1 MPLTGVLPQPSEA
14 EIAMGRNADTLFGM
28 LTGHWVAQTVRAAAD
43 VRLADHVAAG
53 ARTAAEVAE
62 LESSDPATIFRL
74 MRSCASLGLLAY
86 EEGKFT
92 ATPMGELLREDVP
105 GSLRE
110 AALVQGAHGHW
121 QAWGLLPKAVRRG
134 NSQIQTAL
142 GMDLFEYLARN
153 PWEAELFAKAMSNMT
168 GLVIADTLHL
178 LVFGGATTVIDVGGA
193 DGALVLALMKAHPE
207 IRGQVFDL
215 PHAVDGAQRAADRAG
230 LADRFS
236 TVAGDFFDAVP
247 AADYYLLKW
256 ILHDWSDEECVQI
269 LSNCRA
275 AARPGARALVVEAVL
290 GEIGRPDPAAILD
303 MNMLAATRGQERD
316 LAEFNAL
323 FAATGWRLTGM
334 SPTRSL
340 YTLLELEAA

>member
-121 QAWGLLPKAVRRG
+121 QAWGLRPKAVRRG

-153 PWEAELFAKAMSNMT
+153 PWEAELFAQAMSNMT
-168 GLVIADTLHL
+168 GLAHQATLRL
-178 LVFGGATTVIDVGGA
+178 RGFRGAT
-193 DGALVLALMKAHPE
+193 
-207 IRGQVFDL
+207 
-215 PHAVDGAQRAADRAG
+215 
-230 LADRFS
+230 
-236 TVAGDFFDAVP
+236 
-247 AADYYLLKW
+247 
-256 ILHDWSDEECVQI
+256 CVH
-269 LSNCRA
+269 R
-275 AARPGARALVVEAVL
+275 R
-290 GEIGRPDPAAILD
+290 
-303 MNMLAATRGQERD
+303 
-316 LAEFNAL
+316 
-323 FAATGWRLTGM
+323 
-334 SPTRSL
+334 
-340 YTLLELEAA
+340 